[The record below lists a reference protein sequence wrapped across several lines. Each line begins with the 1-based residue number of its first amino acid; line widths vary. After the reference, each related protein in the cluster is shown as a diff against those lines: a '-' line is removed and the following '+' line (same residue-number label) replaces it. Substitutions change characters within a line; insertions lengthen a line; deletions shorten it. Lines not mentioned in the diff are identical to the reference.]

1 MTAMTTLPATL
12 AMSGKIPG
20 IDLHMHSKAS
30 DGALSPTELMHLCLE
45 RGLGRVALTD
55 HDTVNGVAEA
65 RQAADELGIGLL
77 PAAELSTQWTNIG
90 VHVVAMM
97 PEGEQSIMQDEH
109 NPLRQMLDT
118 LWEARSTRAYT
129 IAERLE
135 RKGLTN
141 ALERARACAGGRLA
155 IGRPHFAAALVE
167 AGMVADI
174 KMAFKRYLGAGKVG
188 DVRLHWPEFSDVVR
202 AIVAGG
208 GIAVLAHPLRYELT
222 RRRLVLLLDE
232 FMAAGGEA
240 VELCNG
246 HQNDDSTRDLARLL
260 EERQLYAS
268 VGSDFHKPGGPLAP
282 GTFSALPR
290 CRVAPIWTHPRLVP
304 WIDAT
309 EASTQHI
316 ITQRQAL
323 EASYAAHQHD
333 STKEGDA

>member
-1 MTAMTTLPATL
+1 MTTMTTLPTAL
-12 AMSGKIPG
+12 AVPGKLAG

-65 RQAADELGIGLL
+65 RQAATKLGIGLL
-77 PAAELSTQWTNIG
+77 SAAELSTQWTNIG

-97 PEGEQSIMQDEH
+97 PEGEQLIIADDD
-109 NPLRQMLDT
+109 NPLHRMLDT
-118 LWEARSTRAYT
+118 LWEARSARAYT

-167 AGMVADI
+167 AGMVDDI

-188 DVRLHWPEFSDVVR
+188 DVRLHWPDFSDVVR

-208 GIAVLAHPLRYELT
+208 GIAVLAHPLRYDLT
-222 RRRLVLLLDE
+222 RRRLVQLLDD

-240 VELCNG
+240 VELSNG
-246 HQNDDSTRDLARLL
+246 HQNEDSTRDLARLL
-260 EERQLYAS
+260 EERQLYVS

-282 GTFSALPR
+282 GTFSPLPR
-290 CRVAPIWTHPRLVP
+290 CKAAPIWTHPRLVD
-304 WIDAT
+304 WVAAT
-309 EASTQHI
+309 ESSTQDI
-316 ITQRQAL
+316 IAQRQAL
-323 EASYAAHQHD
+323 EAAHAAN
-333 STKEGDA
+333 KESEL

>member
-1 MTAMTTLPATL
+1 MTAITTLPATL
-12 AMSGKIPG
+12 AVSGKMPG

-30 DGALSPTELMHLCLE
+30 DGALSPTALMQLCHE

-55 HDTVNGVAEA
+55 HDTINGVAEA
-65 RQAADELGIGLL
+65 RHAAEALGIGVM

-97 PEGEQSIMQDEH
+97 PEGEQTIIQDEH
-109 NPLRQMLDT
+109 NPLHRMLDT
-118 LWEARSTRAYT
+118 LWEARSSRAYT

-141 ALERARACAGGRLA
+141 ALERARACADGRLA

-167 AGMVADI
+167 AGMVDDI

-188 DVRLHWPEFSDVVR
+188 DVRLHWPEFSEVVR

-208 GIAVLAHPLRYELT
+208 GIAVLAHPLRYDLT
-222 RRRLVLLLDE
+222 RRRLVMLLDE
-232 FMAAGGEA
+232 FVAAGGEA
-240 VELCNG
+240 VELSNG
-246 HQNDDSTRDLARLL
+246 HQNDDSARDLARLL

-290 CRVAPIWTHPRLVP
+290 CKVAPIWTHPRIAP
-304 WIDAT
+304 WIEAT
-309 EASTQHI
+309 EASTQRI
-316 ITQRQAL
+316 VAQRQAL
-323 EASYAAHQHD
+323 EASYAAGPHNTD
-333 STKEGDA
+333 TEGDA

>member
-1 MTAMTTLPATL
+1 MSTLPATL
-12 AMSGKIPG
+12 AIAAKIPG

-30 DGALSPTELMHLCLE
+30 DGALSPTQLMHLCYE

-65 RQAADELGIGLL
+65 RQAANELGIGLL
-77 PAAELSTQWTNIG
+77 SAAELSTQWTNIG

-97 PEGEQSIMQDEH
+97 PDGEQSILQDDD
-109 NPLRQMLDT
+109 NPLNCMLRT
-118 LWEARSTRAYT
+118 LWEARSARAHT

-135 RKGLTN
+135 RKGLDN
-141 ALERARACAGGRLA
+141 ALERARACADGRLA

-167 AGMVADI
+167 AGIVSDI

-188 DVRLHWPEFSDVVR
+188 DVRLHWPDFSDVVR

-222 RRRLVLLLDE
+222 HRRLVLLLDE

-246 HQNDDSTRDLARLL
+246 HQNDDNTRNLARLL
-260 EERQLYAS
+260 EDRQLYAS

-282 GTFSALPR
+282 GTFGALPR
-290 CRVAPIWTHPRLVP
+290 CRVAPIWTHPRLTAWVES
-304 WIDAT
+304 T
-309 EASTQHI
+309 EASTEKI
-316 ITQRQAL
+316 IAQRQAL
-323 EASYAAHQHD
+323 EASYAQNAN
-333 STKEGDA
+333 KEGDI